1 MNIARYIV
9 ALLVSTT
16 FLPGVSFWF
25 LIHPF
30 IGFWRR
36 QGPKI
41 TYTVMTA
48 ILLAVATVL
57 VLVRDVLLETEYGT
71 NYVLVALAGVF
82 YLIAAAIELQCR
94 KHLKFRTLVGIPE
107 LVPEPATGKLLTAGI
122 YGRVRHPRYVSAFFG
137 VVAVALFSNYR
148 AAYVSAGAMV
158 PALYA
163 LTFFEERELR
173 DRFGEEY
180 AAYSRH
186 VPKFVPSGRG
196 IRY

>member
-1 MNIARYIV
+1 MNLARYIV
-9 ALLVSTT
+9 ALLVIAT
-16 FLPGVSFWF
+16 LPSGLLFWF
-25 LIHPF
+25 VVHPF

-41 TYTVMTA
+41 TYTVVIAM
-48 ILLAVATVL
+48 LLAVGTVL
-57 VLVRDVLLETEYGT
+57 VLARGVLLETEYGT

-94 KHLKFRTLVGIPE
+94 KHLKFRTLVGMPE
-107 LVPEPATGKLLTAGI
+107 LVPEPATGKLLTSGI

-137 VVAVALFSNYR
+137 VVAVALFSNYL
-148 AAYVSAGAMV
+148 AANVIAGAMV
-158 PALYA
+158 PALHA

-180 AAYSRH
+180 AAYSRR
-186 VPKFVPSGRG
+186 VPKFVPSWSGN
-196 IRY
+196 

>member
-9 ALLVSTT
+9 ALLVVAT
-16 FLPGVSFWF
+16 FPSGLLFWF
-25 LIHPF
+25 VVHPF

-41 TYTVMTA
+41 TYTVVIAM
-48 ILLAVATVL
+48 LLAVATVL
-57 VLVRDVLLETEYGT
+57 VLARGVLLETEYGT

-82 YLIAAAIELQCR
+82 YLIAAAIELRCR
-94 KHLKFRTLVGIPE
+94 KHLKFRTLVGMPE
-107 LVPEPATGKLLTAGI
+107 LVPEPVTGKLLTAGI

-137 VVAVALFSNYR
+137 VVAVALFSNYL
-148 AAYVSAGAMV
+148 AAYVIAVAMV

-180 AAYSRH
+180 AAYSRR
-186 VPKFVPSGRG
+186 VPKFVPSWSGN
-196 IRY
+196 

>member
-1 MNIARYIV
+1 MNLARYIV
-9 ALLVSTT
+9 ALLVIAT
-16 FLPGVSFWF
+16 LPSGLLFWF
-25 LIHPF
+25 VVHPF

-41 TYTVMTA
+41 TYTVVIAM
-48 ILLAVATVL
+48 LLAVGTVL
-57 VLVRDVLLETEYGT
+57 VLARGVLLETEYGT

-94 KHLKFRTLVGIPE
+94 KHLKFRILVGMPE
-107 LVPEPATGKLLTAGI
+107 LVPEPATGKLLTSGI

-137 VVAVALFSNYR
+137 VVAVALFSNYL
-148 AAYVSAGAMV
+148 AAYVIAGAMV

-180 AAYSRH
+180 AAYSRR
-186 VPKFVPSGRG
+186 VPKFVPSWSGN
-196 IRY
+196 

>member
-1 MNIARYIV
+1 MNLARYIV
-9 ALLVSTT
+9 ALLVIAT
-16 FLPGVSFWF
+16 LPSGLLFWF
-25 LIHPF
+25 VVHPF

-41 TYTVMTA
+41 TYTVVIAM
-48 ILLAVATVL
+48 LLAVGTVL
-57 VLVRDVLLETEYGT
+57 VLARGVLLETEYGT

-94 KHLKFRTLVGIPE
+94 KHLKFRILVGMPE

-137 VVAVALFSNYR
+137 VVAVALFSNYL
-148 AAYVSAGAMV
+148 AAYVIAGAMV

-180 AAYSRH
+180 AAYSRR
-186 VPKFVPSGRG
+186 VPKFVPSWSGN
-196 IRY
+196 

>member
-41 TYTVMTA
+41 TYTVVIAM
-48 ILLAVATVL
+48 LLAVATVL
-57 VLVRDVLLETEYGT
+57 VLARGVLLETEYGT

-94 KHLKFRTLVGIPE
+94 KHLKFRILVGMPE

-137 VVAVALFSNYR
+137 VVAVALFSNYL
-148 AAYVSAGAMV
+148 AAYVIAGAMV

-163 LTFFEERELR
+163 LTFFEERELH

-186 VPKFVPSGRG
+186 VPKFVPSWSRD
-196 IRY
+196 

>member
-9 ALLVSTT
+9 ALLVVAT
-16 FLPGVSFWF
+16 FPSGLLFWF
-25 LIHPF
+25 VVHPF

-41 TYTVMTA
+41 TYTVVIAM
-48 ILLAVATVL
+48 LLAVATVL
-57 VLVRDVLLETEYGT
+57 VLARGVLLETEYGT
-71 NYVLVALAGVF
+71 NYVLVALAGLF
-82 YLIAAAIELQCR
+82 YLIAAAIELRCR
-94 KHLKFRTLVGIPE
+94 KHLKFRTLVGMPE
-107 LVPEPATGKLLTAGI
+107 LVPEPVTGKLLTAGI

-137 VVAVALFSNYR
+137 VVAVALFSNYL
-148 AAYVSAGAMV
+148 AAYVIAVAMV

-180 AAYSRH
+180 AAYSRR
-186 VPKFVPSGRG
+186 VPRFVPSWSGN
-196 IRY
+196 

>member
-9 ALLVSTT
+9 ALLVVAT
-16 FLPGVSFWF
+16 FPSGLLFWF
-25 LIHPF
+25 VVHPF

-41 TYTVMTA
+41 TYTVVIA
-48 ILLAVATVL
+48 ILMAVATVL
-57 VLVRDVLLETEYGT
+57 VLARGVLLETEYGT

-82 YLIAAAIELQCR
+82 YLIAAAIELRCR
-94 KHLKFRTLVGIPE
+94 KHLKFRTLVGMPE
-107 LVPEPATGKLLTAGI
+107 LVPEPATAKLLTAGI

-137 VVAVALFSNYR
+137 VVAVALFSNYL
-148 AAYVSAGAMV
+148 AAYVIAGAMV

-163 LTFFEERELR
+163 LTFFEEGELR

-180 AAYSRH
+180 AAYSRR
-186 VPKFVPSGRG
+186 VPKFVPRWSGN
-196 IRY
+196 

>member
-41 TYTVMTA
+41 TYTVVTA

-82 YLIAAAIELQCR
+82 YLIAAAIEIQCR
-94 KHLKFRTLVGIPE
+94 KHLKFRTLVGMPE
-107 LVPEPATGKLLTAGI
+107 LVPEPATGKLITAGI
-122 YGRVRHPRYVSAFFG
+122 YGRVRHPRYVSIFFG
-137 VVAVALFSNYR
+137 VVAVALFSNYL
-148 AAYVSAGAMV
+148 ATYVVAGAMV
-158 PALYA
+158 PVLYA

-180 AAYSRH
+180 VEYSRR
-186 VPKFVPSGRG
+186 VPRFMPNWR
-196 IRY
+196 RN

>member
-9 ALLVSTT
+9 ALLVIAT
-16 FLPGVSFWF
+16 FPSGLLFWF
-25 LIHPF
+25 VVHPF

-41 TYTVMTA
+41 TYTVVPAM
-48 ILLAVATVL
+48 LVAVAAVL
-57 VLVRDVLLETEYGT
+57 VLVRDVWLQTEYGT
-71 NYVLVALAGVF
+71 NYVLVALASVF

-94 KHLKFRTLVGIPE
+94 KHLKFRTLVGMPE

-137 VVAVALFSNYR
+137 VVAVALFSNYL
-148 AAYVSAGAMV
+148 ATYVIAGAMV

-180 AAYSRH
+180 VAYVRR
-186 VPKFVPSGRG
+186 VPRFVPNWSGH
-196 IRY
+196 

>member
-1 MNIARYIV
+1 MNLARYIV
-9 ALLVSTT
+9 ALLVIAT
-16 FLPGVSFWF
+16 LPSGLLFWF
-25 LIHPF
+25 VVHPF

-41 TYTVMTA
+41 TYTVVIAM
-48 ILLAVATVL
+48 LLAVGTVL
-57 VLVRDVLLETEYGT
+57 VLARGVLLETEYGT

-94 KHLKFRTLVGIPE
+94 KHLKFRILVGMPE

-137 VVAVALFSNYR
+137 VVAVALFSNYL
-148 AAYVSAGAMV
+148 AAYVIAGAMV
-158 PALYA
+158 PALHA

-180 AAYSRH
+180 AAYSRR
-186 VPKFVPSGRG
+186 VPKFVPSWSGN
-196 IRY
+196 

>member
-1 MNIARYIV
+1 MNLARYIV
-9 ALLVSTT
+9 ALLVIAT
-16 FLPGVSFWF
+16 LPSGLLFWF
-25 LIHPF
+25 VVHPF

-41 TYTVMTA
+41 TYTVVIAM
-48 ILLAVATVL
+48 LLAVGTVL
-57 VLVRDVLLETEYGT
+57 VLARGVLLETEYGT

-94 KHLKFRTLVGIPE
+94 KHLKFRILVGMPE
-107 LVPEPATGKLLTAGI
+107 LVPEPATGKLLTSGI

-137 VVAVALFSNYR
+137 VVAVALFSNYL
-148 AAYVSAGAMV
+148 AAYVIAGAMV
-158 PALYA
+158 PALHA

-180 AAYSRH
+180 AAYSRR
-186 VPKFVPSGRG
+186 VPKFVSSWSGN
-196 IRY
+196 

>member
-1 MNIARYIV
+1 MNIARYIG
-9 ALLVSTT
+9 ALLVVAT
-16 FLPGVSFWF
+16 FPSGLLFWF
-25 LIHPF
+25 VVHPF

-41 TYTVMTA
+41 TYTVVIA

-57 VLVRDVLLETEYGT
+57 VLARGVLLETEYGT

-94 KHLKFRTLVGIPE
+94 KHLKFRTLVGMPE

-137 VVAVALFSNYR
+137 VVAVALFSNYL
-148 AAYVSAGAMV
+148 AAYVIAGAMV

-180 AAYSRH
+180 AAYSRR
-186 VPKFVPSGRG
+186 VPKFVPSWSGN
-196 IRY
+196 

>member
-9 ALLVSTT
+9 ALLVVAT
-16 FLPGVSFWF
+16 FPSGLLFWF
-25 LIHPF
+25 VVHPF

-41 TYTVMTA
+41 TYTVVIA
-48 ILLAVATVL
+48 LLLAVATVL
-57 VLVRDVLLETEYGT
+57 VLARGVLLETEYGT

-94 KHLKFRTLVGIPE
+94 KHLKFRTLVGMPE

-137 VVAVALFSNYR
+137 VVAVALFSNYL
-148 AAYVSAGAMV
+148 AAYVIAGAMV

-163 LTFFEERELR
+163 LTFFEEGELR

-180 AAYSRH
+180 AAYSRR
-186 VPKFVPSGRG
+186 VPKFVPRWSGN
-196 IRY
+196 

>member
-9 ALLVSTT
+9 ALLVIAT
-16 FLPGVSFWF
+16 LPSGLLFWF
-25 LIHPF
+25 VVHPF

-41 TYTVMTA
+41 TYTVVIAM
-48 ILLAVATVL
+48 LLAVGTVL
-57 VLVRDVLLETEYGT
+57 VLARGVLLETEYGT

-94 KHLKFRTLVGIPE
+94 KHLKFRILVGMPE
-107 LVPEPATGKLLTAGI
+107 LVPEPATGKLLTSGI

-137 VVAVALFSNYR
+137 VVAVALFSNYL
-148 AAYVSAGAMV
+148 AAYVIAGAMV
-158 PALYA
+158 PALHA

-180 AAYSRH
+180 AAYSRR
-186 VPKFVPSGRG
+186 VPKFVPSWSGN
-196 IRY
+196 

>member
-9 ALLVSTT
+9 ALLVVAT
-16 FLPGVSFWF
+16 LPSGLLFWF
-25 LIHPF
+25 VVHPF

-41 TYTVMTA
+41 TYTVVIAM
-48 ILLAVATVL
+48 LLAVATVL
-57 VLVRDVLLETEYGT
+57 VLARGVLLETEYGT

-94 KHLKFRTLVGIPE
+94 KHLKFRILVGMPE
-107 LVPEPATGKLLTAGI
+107 LVSEPATGKLLTAGI

-137 VVAVALFSNYR
+137 VVAVALFSNYL
-148 AAYVSAGAMV
+148 AAYVIAGAMV

-180 AAYSRH
+180 AAYSRR
-186 VPKFVPSGRG
+186 VPKFVPNWSGN
-196 IRY
+196 

>member
-1 MNIARYIV
+1 MNLARYIV
-9 ALLVSTT
+9 ALLVIAT
-16 FLPGVSFWF
+16 LPSGLLFWF
-25 LIHPF
+25 VVHPF

-41 TYTVMTA
+41 TYTVVIAM
-48 ILLAVATVL
+48 LLAVGTVL
-57 VLVRDVLLETEYGT
+57 VLARGVLLETEYGT

-94 KHLKFRTLVGIPE
+94 KHLKFRILVGMPE

-137 VVAVALFSNYR
+137 VVAVALFSNYL
-148 AAYVSAGAMV
+148 AAYVIAGAMV
-158 PALYA
+158 SALYA
-163 LTFFEERELR
+163 LTFFEARELR

-180 AAYSRH
+180 AAYSRR
-186 VPKFVPSGRG
+186 VPKFVPSWSGN
-196 IRY
+196 

>member
-1 MNIARYIV
+1 MNLARYIV
-9 ALLVSTT
+9 ALLVIAT
-16 FLPGVSFWF
+16 LPSGLLFWF
-25 LIHPF
+25 VVHPF

-41 TYTVMTA
+41 TYTVVIAM
-48 ILLAVATVL
+48 LLAVGTVL
-57 VLVRDVLLETEYGT
+57 VLARGVLLETEYGT

-94 KHLKFRTLVGIPE
+94 KHLKFRILVGMPE
-107 LVPEPATGKLLTAGI
+107 LVPEPATGKLLTSGI

-137 VVAVALFSNYR
+137 VVAVALFSNYL
-148 AAYVSAGAMV
+148 AAYVIAGAMV
-158 PALYA
+158 PALHA

-180 AAYSRH
+180 AAYSRR
-186 VPKFVPSGRG
+186 VPKFVPSWSGN
-196 IRY
+196 

>member
-1 MNIARYIV
+1 MNIARYIG
-9 ALLVSTT
+9 ALLVVAT
-16 FLPGVSFWF
+16 FPSGLLFWF
-25 LIHPF
+25 VVHPF

-41 TYTVMTA
+41 TYTVVIA

-57 VLVRDVLLETEYGT
+57 VLARGVLLETEYGT

-94 KHLKFRTLVGIPE
+94 KHLKFRILVGMPE
-107 LVPEPATGKLLTAGI
+107 LVPEPATGKLLTSGI

-137 VVAVALFSNYR
+137 VVAVALFSNYL
-148 AAYVSAGAMV
+148 AAYVIAGAMV

-180 AAYSRH
+180 AAYSRR
-186 VPKFVPSGRG
+186 VPKFVPSWSGN
-196 IRY
+196 

>member
-1 MNIARYIV
+1 MNLARYIV
-9 ALLVSTT
+9 ALLVIAT
-16 FLPGVSFWF
+16 LPSGLLFWF
-25 LIHPF
+25 VVHPF

-41 TYTVMTA
+41 TYTVVIAM
-48 ILLAVATVL
+48 LLAVGTVL
-57 VLVRDVLLETEYGT
+57 VLARGVLLETEYGT

-94 KHLKFRTLVGIPE
+94 KHLKFRILVGMPE
-107 LVPEPATGKLLTAGI
+107 LVPEPAMGKLLTSGI

-137 VVAVALFSNYR
+137 VVAVALFSNYL
-148 AAYVSAGAMV
+148 AAYVIAGAMV
-158 PALYA
+158 PALHA

-180 AAYSRH
+180 AAYSRR
-186 VPKFVPSGRG
+186 VPKFVPSWSGN
-196 IRY
+196 